1 MADNAP
7 DLHASVPPPGT
18 ESIVYPF
25 APPAPDASV
34 VEVAP
39 GILWL
44 RMPMP
49 MQLDHINIYLLRD
62 GSGADAGWYIVDT
75 GLNTPACK
83 ALWEEVVATR
93 LDGLPLKGL
102 VCTHF
107 HYDHAGLARWLTDRY
122 AIPLW
127 MTHGE
132 FFTMRALGERLPEPA
147 PEGLVLFHQRAGM
160 PEERI
165 ARMLAGLRKDPFM
178 PPQPESFRRLRAG
191 DRLEIG
197 GRRWQIVVG
206 EGHSPEHACL
216 YCAEDAILI
225 AGDQLL
231 PRITSNVLV
240 SSMEPE
246 GNPLQLWLDSLDRL
260 DRLSPDTLV
269 LPSHERVF
277 KGLKPRVAELQAHH
291 RHQFDLLL
299 AALAGGVRLSAFEA
313 MEVLFPRKLKAAE
326 EMMAVGESLAHLAWL
341 RYAGKLVRRLDED
354 GVYRFALAA

>member
-1 MADNAP
+1 MADTAP
-7 DLHASVPPPGT
+7 DLHASVPPPGA
-18 ESIVYPF
+18 ESIVFPF

-147 PEGLVLFHQRAGM
+147 P
-160 PEERI
+160 
-165 ARMLAGLRKDPFM
+165 
-178 PPQPESFRRLRAG
+178 
-191 DRLEIG
+191 
-197 GRRWQIVVG
+197 
-206 EGHSPEHACL
+206 
-216 YCAEDAILI
+216 
-225 AGDQLL
+225 
-231 PRITSNVLV
+231 
-240 SSMEPE
+240 
-246 GNPLQLWLDSLDRL
+246 
-260 DRLSPDTLV
+260 
-269 LPSHERVF
+269 
-277 KGLKPRVAELQAHH
+277 
-291 RHQFDLLL
+291 
-299 AALAGGVRLSAFEA
+299 
-313 MEVLFPRKLKAAE
+313 
-326 EMMAVGESLAHLAWL
+326 
-341 RYAGKLVRRLDED
+341 
-354 GVYRFALAA
+354 

>member
-1 MADNAP
+1 MADTAP
-7 DLHASVPPPGT
+7 DQHAHAPPSDAGR
-18 ESIVYPF
+18 IVYPF
-25 APPAPDASV
+25 TPPAPDASV

-62 GSGADAGWYIVDT
+62 GDNGGDGWIIVDT

-132 FFTMRALGERLPEPA
+132 FYTMRALGERLPEPP

-165 ARMLAGLRKDPFM
+165 AHMLAGLRKDPFM

-191 DRLEIG
+191 DRLTIG
-197 GRRWQIVVG
+197 GRSWQIIVG

-246 GNPLQLWLDSLDRL
+246 GNPLQLWLDSLERL

-277 KGLKPRVAELQAHH
+277 RGLRPRVAELQAHH
-291 RHQFDLLL
+291 QHQFDLLL

-313 MEVLFPRKLKAAE
+313 MGVLFPRSLRPTE

-341 RYAGKLVRRLDED
+341 RYAGRLVRSLDED
-354 GVYRFALAA
+354 GVYRFAVAA